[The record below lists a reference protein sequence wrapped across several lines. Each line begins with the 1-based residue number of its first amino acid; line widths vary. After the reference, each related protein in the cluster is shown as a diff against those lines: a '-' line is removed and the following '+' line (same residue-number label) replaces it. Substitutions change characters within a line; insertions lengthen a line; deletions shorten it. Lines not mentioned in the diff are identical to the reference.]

1 MANHE
6 VNTGRRR
13 FLTTT
18 TAVVGAIGAGFAAV
32 PFVTSFKPSARA
44 QTAGAPVTV
53 NISKIDNEPG
63 MRLIQ
68 QWRGKPVWIVRRT
81 PEQLE
86 SIASLYKPPVTRTV
100 VIDNVDSA
108 DVEELISMMGPFPMM
123 VWRDGPRVGSDRSI
137 TLYKFVALLQEQGFT
152 PEQCYKLLE
161 SADKRWGKFHLRPDA
176 DKEMIRLI
184 TRVYGER
191 FSDG

>member
-1 MANHE
+1 VRLPYPSALNFDEERVETKFRYMLDAENKQMPLHE
-6 VNTGRRR
+6 
-13 FLTTT
+13 
-18 TAVVGAIGAGFAAV
+18 
-32 PFVTSFKPSARA
+32 FVTQALVSR
-44 QTAGAPVTV
+44 T
-53 NISKIDNEPG
+53 
-63 MRLIQ
+63 
-68 QWRGKPVWIVRRT
+68 T

-176 DKEMIRLI
+176 EKEMIRLI

-191 FSDG
+191 

>member
-6 VNTGRRR
+6 VNAGRRR

-63 MRLIQ
+63 MRIIQ
-68 QWRGKPVWIVRRT
+68 QWRGKPVWVFKRT
-81 PEQLE
+81 PEQL
-86 SIASLYKPPVTRTV
+86 ATLKSLDGNLRDPKSDNIYQTPGLRQERGPDHQGQGKHRRHRRYLHPLGLLSELCAGNAAAALRCRLEGWLLLPLPSVPLRSGRPRLSRRPGTV
-100 VIDNVDSA
+100 QS
-108 DVEELISMMGPFPMM
+108 
-123 VWRDGPRVGSDRSI
+123 
-137 TLYKFVALLQEQGFT
+137 
-152 PEQCYKLLE
+152 
-161 SADKRWGKFHLRPDA
+161 
-176 DKEMIRLI
+176 
-184 TRVYGER
+184 
-191 FSDG
+191 